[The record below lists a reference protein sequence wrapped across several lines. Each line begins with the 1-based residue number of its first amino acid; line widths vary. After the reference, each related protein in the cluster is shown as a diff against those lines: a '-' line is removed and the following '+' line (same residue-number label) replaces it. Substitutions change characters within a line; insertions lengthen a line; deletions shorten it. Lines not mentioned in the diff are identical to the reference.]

1 MAQIRSKQIKDFL
14 TTVNWAEVSPTQIA
28 NTQDIK
34 QYVDGR
40 SSDLSQ
46 ELDASIDSLEVAL
59 SAEIVATNS
68 DVTEAGE
75 SIESIDTRVSLE
87 ENRVT
92 AILDAV
98 DANPDSFADVV
109 SIINAVDTEN
119 DQDVVNVIAS
129 LNAEISAT
137 NLDFTSLN
145 TRVSMDESNLS
156 SEIVATNFDVNSL
169 NTALQTEKD
178 RAEGKEGSL
187 ESRLSLDEIAL
198 SSEIAIT
205 NSEVVSLS
213 GRAGIAEASIDSLEI
228 QLEGGTGALG
238 ESVDSLELALSAE
251 IVATNTDFTNIATSI
266 EARESVQDVER
277 ILAKNEHAT
286 ETIQLAVNLELAT
299 DNLAIQLATDTAS
312 ANSIEKALRV
322 AVEGSLETRL
332 SLEEV
337 AHVAELATE
346 ADLRAGADQALN
358 LRVTELEGEI
368 LEDNEY
374 FTQEFVGA
382 GYAYSL
388 TNPVQDNNMSLVDVF
403 VNGHRVFVLSVTGSA
418 IELKDPGYAIDA
430 EDKVMF
436 IYQA

>member
-1 MAQIRSKQIKDFL
+1 M
-14 TTVNWAEVSPTQIA
+14 
-28 NTQDIK
+28 
-34 QYVDGR
+34 
-40 SSDLSQ
+40 
-46 ELDASIDSLEVAL
+46 
-59 SAEIVATNS
+59 
-68 DVTEAGE
+68 
-75 SIESIDTRVSLE
+75 
-87 ENRVT
+87 
-92 AILDAV
+92 
-98 DANPDSFADVV
+98 V

-129 LNAEISAT
+129 LTAEINAT
-137 NLDFTSLN
+137 NADFTSLN
-145 TRVSMDESNLS
+145 TRVSLEENALS
-156 SEIVATNFDVNSL
+156 AEIVSTDADV
-169 NTALQTEKD
+169 
-178 RAEGKEGSL
+178 
-187 ESRLSLDEIAL
+187 
-198 SSEIAIT
+198 
-205 NSEVVSLS
+205 
-213 GRAGIAEASIDSLEI
+213 ASIDTRLD
-228 QLEGGTGALG
+228 GTSGNLDA
-238 ESVDSLELALSAE
+238 SVDSLELALSSE

-266 EARESVQDVER
+266 EARESVQDGER